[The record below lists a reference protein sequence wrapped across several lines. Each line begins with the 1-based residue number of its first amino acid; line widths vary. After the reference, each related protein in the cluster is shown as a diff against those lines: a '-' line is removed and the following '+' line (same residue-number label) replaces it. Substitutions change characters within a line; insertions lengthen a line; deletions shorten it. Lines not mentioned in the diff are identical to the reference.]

1 MDLSALS
8 GSLPANQKPP
18 SDNVL
23 DEFKTAALS
32 VTRLYK
38 AASKAADA
46 ARVEGYQNCLGDL
59 LTLLEADPQ
68 LHPTTIRAW
77 ALERYHAADR
87 ERRAGSTEEE
97 LRGGREEM
105 ERDTAMET
113 NDHGATDQSSMN
125 VGNQYTQE
133 DTPTHSPAPSFSQAP
148 AMMSIPTEM
157 QSWSAQPPSAPNF
170 TFRSEMRAPR
180 HPPPPMGDTCFN
192 LNNAARPHHVQ
203 QIRTPPASAGHKRRF
218 EIFEQ
223 AAASAERANNNAFK
237 RNKML

>member
-8 GSLPANQKPP
+8 GSLPPNQKPP

-105 ERDTAMET
+105 ERDTAMDT
-113 NDHGATDQSSMN
+113 NDHGTSEHSSMN
-125 VGNQYTQE
+125 MTSQYTQV
-133 DTPTHSPAPSFSQAP
+133 DTPTQSPAPSFDQASAMLSVP
-148 AMMSIPTEM
+148 AEM
-157 QSWSAQPPSAPNF
+157 QTWSPQPPTASF
-170 TFRSEMRAPR
+170 TFRSDMRVPR
-180 HPPPPMGDTCFN
+180 HPPPPLGDTSFN
-192 LNNAARPHHVQ
+192 LNSAARPHHVQ